1 MKSCTNICDAPV
13 FVNRFLLVLIMEF
26 FAVFYIKKRKKFFCC
41 FFVFKY
47 GKCIF
52 FESFLQFTC

>member
-26 FAVFYIKKRKKFFCC
+26 FAVFYIKKKK
-41 FFVFKY
+41 K
-47 GKCIF
+47 IF
-52 FESFLQFTC
+52 LLLFRF